1 LPAGFLTGRQVYFF
15 EKISDFIIFG
25 KFHRTQKT
33 ACSSEVL
40 EKNIHITD
48 PAILEALF
56 REHYQALCLS
66 ANFIITDT
74 EASKDIVQEFFC
86 YCWSKRAKLGH
97 IHDFRHY
104 ASRAVKNACLNYL
117 KKSKNNIPY
126 DSLFEELLPA
136 DEAAD
141 REQQQ
146 TRAVREQAL
155 WSAIARLPEQRRII
169 FLLSNKDDLSYAQ
182 IAGRLDISVNTVK
195 TQIRLAYQFL
205 RQECAGLL
213 LAGVLIFIKNF
224 L

>member
-1 LPAGFLTGRQVYFF
+1 M
-15 EKISDFIIFG
+15 
-25 KFHRTQKT
+25 
-33 ACSSEVL
+33 
-40 EKNIHITD
+40 
-48 PAILEALF
+48 EALF

-66 ANFIITDT
+66 ANFIVTDA
-74 EASKDIVQEFFC
+74 EAAKDIVQEFFC
-86 YCWSKRAKLGH
+86 YCWNKRGQLGL
-97 IHDFRHY
+97 IHNFRHY

-117 KKSKNNIPY
+117 KQSKRNIPY
-126 DSLFEELLPA
+126 DNLFGEALST

-146 TRAVREQAL
+146 TQASREQAL
-155 WSAIARLPEQRRII
+155 WSVIARLPEQRRII

-182 IAGRLDISVNTVK
+182 IASRLNISVNTVK

-213 LAGVLIFIKNF
+213 LAWIVIFINNF